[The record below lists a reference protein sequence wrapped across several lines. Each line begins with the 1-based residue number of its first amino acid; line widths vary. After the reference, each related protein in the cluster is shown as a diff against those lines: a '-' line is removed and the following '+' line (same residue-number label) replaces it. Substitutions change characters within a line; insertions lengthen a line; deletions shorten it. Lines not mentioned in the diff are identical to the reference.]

1 MTMDKVDIFTAIGS
15 VSILIGVAI
24 MIVWLPD
31 LMLTPWK
38 TELAKAETEREQL
51 NIIGK
56 RGVCIRM
63 SCLGFVMF
71 ILPIV
76 ALIFS

>member
-1 MTMDKVDIFTAIGS
+1 MAVYKTDIFTAIGS
-15 VSILIGVAI
+15 VSVLIGVAVL
-24 MIVWLPD
+24 IVWLPD

-63 SCLGFVMF
+63 ACLGFVMF

-76 ALIFS
+76 VLIFS